1 MKDRM
6 RIIKETLAR
15 LISQARTQGYLT
27 YDDILSLVPNAE
39 SKVLELETLFTQLQ
53 EENLPIYETEDEVL
67 AALEGIGGNL
77 NASEKNEHSPT
88 VAEVFTNLGAGDIT
102 DLYFREMSKEP
113 LLTAD
118 EEMTLARAVES
129 GRLAHQR
136 LTRSEP
142 LTAIKRR
149 QLRNRVNEGEQARA
163 RLIQAN
169 TRLVISIA
177 KRYMGQGVP
186 FLDLIQE
193 GNLGLMRAVEKFDY
207 HRGFKFSTYATWWI
221 RQAISRAVADQGR
234 TIRLPVHMGDKVR
247 QLYRVL
253 QETEQMLGRSGT
265 AEEIAGILNTTPDR
279 VRWLLKVSRHPTS
292 LEQPVGE
299 DEERELGTLIE
310 DTESAQPADMVM
322 GSMLRERM
330 EQLLTTLPPREAR
343 ILRLRYGLQNGR
355 TYTLEEVGRKM
366 GLTRERIRQIETQ
379 ALNRLRHPCRSRQ
392 LRDYLE

>member
-6 RIIKETLAR
+6 RIVEETLAR
-15 LISQARTQGYLT
+15 LIRQARAQGYLT
-27 YDDILSLVPNAE
+27 YDDILNLVPNAE
-39 SKVLELETLFTQLQ
+39 NKVTELETLFAQLQ
-53 EENLPIYETEDEVL
+53 EENLPVYETEDEVMV
-67 AALEGIGGNL
+67 ALETSDGDISAVQGEEH
-77 NASEKNEHSPT
+77 ASVT
-88 VAEVFTNLGAGDIT
+88 DVFANLGAGDIT

-118 EEMTLARAVES
+118 EELVLARAVES
-129 GRLAHQR
+129 GRLAQQR
-136 LTRSEP
+136 LTRPEP
-142 LTAIKRR
+142 LSVLKRR
-149 QLRNRVNEGEQARA
+149 QLRVRVEEGEQARA

-253 QETEQMLGRSGT
+253 QEAEQTFGRSGT
-265 AEEIAGILNTTPDR
+265 AEEIAGILKTTPER

-299 DEERELGTLIE
+299 EEERELGTLIE
-310 DTESAQPADMVM
+310 DTESTQPADAVM
-322 GSMLRERM
+322 DSLLRERM
-330 EQLLTTLPPREAR
+330 EQVLITLPPREAR
-343 ILRLRYGLQNGR
+343 ILRLRYGLHNGR

-366 GLTRERIRQIETQ
+366 GLTRERIRQIEAQ
-379 ALNRLRHPCRSRQ
+379 ALNRLRHPCRSRL

>member
-1 MKDRM
+1 
-6 RIIKETLAR
+6 
-15 LISQARTQGYLT
+15 
-27 YDDILSLVPNAE
+27 
-39 SKVLELETLFTQLQ
+39 
-53 EENLPIYETEDEVL
+53 
-67 AALEGIGGNL
+67 
-77 NASEKNEHSPT
+77 
-88 VAEVFTNLGAGDIT
+88 
-102 DLYFREMSKEP
+102 
-113 LLTAD
+113 
-118 EEMTLARAVES
+118 
-129 GRLAHQR
+129 
-136 LTRSEP
+136 
-142 LTAIKRR
+142 
-149 QLRNRVNEGEQARA
+149 
-163 RLIQAN
+163 
-169 TRLVISIA
+169 
-177 KRYMGQGVP
+177 MGQGVP

-221 RQAISRAVADQGR
+221 RQAISRAVSDQGR

>member
-6 RIIKETLAR
+6 RIVEETLAR
-15 LISQARTQGYLT
+15 LIRQARTQGYLT

-39 SKVLELETLFTQLQ
+39 SKVLELETLFAQLQ
-53 EENLPIYETEDEVL
+53 EENLPVYETEDEVMV
-67 AALEGIGGNL
+67 ALESTGGDTSAVQGSEHG
-77 NASEKNEHSPT
+77 AS
-88 VAEVFTNLGAGDIT
+88 VADVFANLGAGDIT

-113 LLTAD
+113 LLTAE
-118 EEMTLARAVES
+118 EEMMLARAVES
-129 GRLAHQR
+129 GRLAQQR
-136 LTRSEP
+136 LTRPESLP
-142 LTAIKRR
+142 VLKRR
-149 QLRNRVNEGEQARA
+149 QLCSRVEEGEQARA

-253 QETEQMLGRSGT
+253 QEAEQTYGRTGT
-265 AEEIAGILNTTPDR
+265 SEEIAGILNTTPER

-299 DEERELGTLIE
+299 EEERELGTLIE
-310 DTESAQPADMVM
+310 DTESIQPADAVM
-322 GSMLRERM
+322 DSLLRERM
-330 EQLLTTLPPREAR
+330 EQVLITLPPREAR
-343 ILRLRYGLQNGR
+343 ILRLRYGLHNGR

-366 GLTRERIRQIETQ
+366 GLTRERIRQIEAQ
-379 ALNRLRHPCRSRQ
+379 ALNRLRHPCRSRL